1 MLGLETPSRD
11 ETKVVPEGKQMAKA
25 TTAKAT
31 GSKVA
36 TKITK
41 KFLVK
46 LNEFVE
52 VRSMYNLYE
61 KLVREGR
68 AEILAE
74 VGEQE
79 QVLIHNGVEVAII
92 AKVEKERVNLE
103 TLQKKFPE
111 AYQACLEKKPEFHIR
126 KATPKKS

>member
-1 MLGLETPSRD
+1 
-11 ETKVVPEGKQMAKA
+11 MAKA

-36 TKITK
+36 TKVSK
-41 KFLVK
+41 KFVAK

-52 VRSMYNLYE
+52 VRAMNNLYE

-68 AEILAE
+68 LEILAE

-92 AKVEKERVNLE
+92 AKVEKEKVNLE
-103 TLQKKFPE
+103 TLQKRFPE
-111 AYQACLEKKPEFHIR
+111 AYKACLEKKPEFHIR
-126 KATPKKS
+126 KATPKK

>member
-1 MLGLETPSRD
+1 
-11 ETKVVPEGKQMAKA
+11 MAEA
-25 TTAKAT
+25 ITAKAT
-31 GSKVA
+31 GSKIA
-36 TKITK
+36 TKVTK
-41 KFLVK
+41 KFVTK

-52 VRSMYNLYE
+52 TRSVYNLYE

-92 AKVEKERVNLE
+92 TKVEKEKVNLD
-103 TLQKKFPE
+103 TLQKRFPE
-111 AYQACLEKKPEFHIR
+111 AYKACLEKKPEYHIR
-126 KATPKKS
+126 KATPNKKK